1 MCLGDILHA
10 CLSPIIACTKYVCAG
25 LGLAMVFSFGLV
37 GIDLSSDWPII
48 LIILA
53 IILALIWFIIVCLT
67 MDTKD
72 ENDNGYR
79 DDEYIDKFLA
89 TAGIMI
95 NIYFLKGVV

>member
-1 MCLGDILHA
+1 MCLGDILNA

-67 MDTKD
+67 MEVRDDK
-72 ENDNGYR
+72 ENGYR
-79 DDEYIDKFLA
+79 DDEYINKFLA
-89 TAGIMI
+89 TAGKEFRIL
-95 NIYFLKGVV
+95 FL